1 MGLQVIARASL
12 SYFKRKVPI
21 ICWNADIP
29 RRWDS
34 IPSGN
39 GSFAFSPS
47 VILGAGEGESANAD
61 YGCEREDENR
71 PAPGQGLFNL
81 YLHRIL
87 QFKRAFPIAT
97 LHFMLTENYFR
108 ACPLLGS
115 GLLWAGMLRGLDGVG
130 AWFEGG
136 RIWFGGAEK

>member
-21 ICWNADIP
+21 ICWDADIP

-39 GSFAFSPS
+39 GSFVFSPG
-47 VILGAGEGESANAD
+47 VILGAGEGEGANAD

-71 PAPGQGLFNL
+71 QAPGQGIFNL
-81 YLHRIL
+81 YLHCIL

-115 GLLWAGMLRGLDGVG
+115 GLLWTGMLRGLDGVG
-130 AWFEGG
+130 A
-136 RIWFGGAEK
+136 

>member
-1 MGLQVIARASL
+1 MIARAS
-12 SYFKRKVPI
+12 SFYFKRKVLSTC
-21 ICWNADIP
+21 CWNADIS
-29 RRWDS
+29 RRWDA

-39 GSFAFSPS
+39 GSFAFSPG

-61 YGCEREDENR
+61 YGCEREEENR
-71 PAPGQGLFNL
+71 LAPGQGLFNL

-97 LHFMLTENYFR
+97 LHFKLTENYFR

-115 GLLWAGMLRGLDGVG
+115 GLLWTGMLRGLDGVG
-130 AWFEGG
+130 A
-136 RIWFGGAEK
+136 